1 MSKIGK
7 KIIKLPDQVKV
18 TTENKVLRITGPKGE
33 LTVDL
38 LPGIKVDVNDKEVSV
53 QRTNELRSTRA
64 YHGLIRSLIANSIEG
79 VVNGYKK
86 VLKLVGT
93 GYRVAAKGQNL
104 SLSVGF
110 SHPVSV
116 TPIAGINLSISGNNT
131 IIIEGIDKQKV
142 GQMSAD
148 IRAIKP
154 PEPYKG
160 KGIRYEDEVVKRK
173 AGKTAVSS

>member
-1 MSKIGK
+1 
-7 KIIKLPDQVKV
+7 
-18 TTENKVLRITGPKGE
+18 
-33 LTVDL
+33 
-38 LPGIKVDVNDKEVSV
+38 LPGIKVEVEGNQVKVLRS
-53 QRTNELRSTRA
+53 NELRSTRA
-64 YHGLIRSLIANSIEG
+64 YHGLIRSLIANCIDG

-86 VLKLVGT
+86 TLKLVGT
-93 GYRVAAKGQNL
+93 GYRVATKGVEL

-110 SHPVSV
+110 SHPVVVKPIEGIKLSV
-116 TPIAGINLSISGNNT
+116 SGNDT
-131 IIIEGIDKQKV
+131 IVIEGIDKQKV

-148 IRAIKP
+148 IRAINP